1 MLRPLAVL
9 LLAPA
14 LLLPSAAA
22 STGAS
27 RYLLP
32 DLVTRRPGKI
42 YLQVTKREKRFVRF
56 SNEVVNVG
64 RGPLEL
70 RPRADDCDGDGNVA
84 NDRTSYQRIYRD
96 ANRDGAFTRG
106 VDVGFRTRRA
116 GCSRYHPA
124 HKHWHFDALA
134 EYDLLPTAPLGPKRK
149 VSSCVLDTRL
159 RLPNAPGAPR
169 HKVYGGCRRES
180 VGGISIGWGDLYG
193 ARVSGQELDVT
204 ALPDGVYC
212 LVSRADPENR
222 LAESDERDNVRATR
236 IVLRGETVAW
246 RPYQSCGVRSLLAHR
261 GGSGPPPVG
270 AAIPARPGPLAARLE
285 TTERELADAI
295 DRWRATAAAR
305 PPLDVTL
312 WALYEQRISI
322 ALTARPLLARAV
334 LERLPARYAR
344 PLRSEVLA
352 KRELGRLSRP
362 RPLRAFRTGPAE
374 PANALRGYYL
384 EAQERFRVGWQVLAA
399 VNYIESAFNKLRNA
413 STAGAQGPMQFI
425 PSTWRAYGLGG
436 NVHDPHDA
444 ILGAANYLHANGAP
458 RSYRRALYRYN
469 PSWLYVDAVL
479 RYAHWI
485 RADQRAFYRL
495 YSRQVFVRTP
505 HGLVRL
511 TGPR

>member
-1 MLRPLAVL
+1 MLRRLAVL

-14 LLLPSAAA
+14 VLLPSAAA

-27 RYLLP
+27 RYLMP
-32 DLVTRRPGKI
+32 DLVTRTPGTI
-42 YLQVTKREKRFVRF
+42 YLQVTKRGKRFVRF

-70 RPRADDCDGDGNVA
+70 RPRADDCDADGDVA
-84 NDRTSYQRIYRD
+84 NDRTAYQRIYRD
-96 ANRDGAFTRG
+96 ADRDGAFTRG
-106 VDVGFRTRRA
+106 VDAGFRTRRA

-159 RLPNAPGAPR
+159 RLPKAPGAPGR
-169 HKVYGGCRRES
+169 KVYGGCGRNS

-204 ALPDGVYC
+204 ALEDGVYC

-222 LAESDERDNVRATR
+222 LAESNERNNTRTTR
-236 IVLRGETVAW
+236 IVLRAETVAR
-246 RPYQSCGVRSLLAHR
+246 RPYRGCALRRSLASR
-261 GGSGPPPVG
+261 GRPPPVG
-270 AAIPARPGPLAARLE
+270 AAIPARAGPLAARLE
-285 TTERELADAI
+285 ATERGLAAAI
-295 DRWRATAAAR
+295 DRWRASGAPR

-312 WALYEQRISI
+312 YALYEQRISFV
-322 ALTARPLLARAV
+322 LTARPRLADNV
-334 LERLPARYAR
+334 LRRLSPQYAR

-352 KRELGRLSRP
+352 RRELGRLSRP
-362 RPLRAFRTGPAE
+362 RPLLAFRTGPAE
-374 PANALRGYYL
+374 PAAALRRYYL
-384 EAQERFRVGWQVLAA
+384 EAQRRFHVRWNVLAA
-399 VNYIESAFNKLRNA
+399 VNYVESAFNKLRNA

-436 NVHDPHDA
+436 DVHNPHDA
-444 ILGAANYLHANGAP
+444 ILGAANYLDANGAP
-458 RSYRRALYRYN
+458 ADYRRALYRYN
-469 PSWLYVDAVL
+469 PSGLYVDAVL
-479 RYAHWI
+479 RYARRI
-485 RADQRAFYRL
+485 RADSRAYYVL

-505 HGLVRL
+505 RGLVRL